1 MDGREGRV
9 LTSDS
14 IRILDPNIVLSMV
27 NMKLRDKY
35 SSLDLLCSDL
45 ELNEEEIIERLKKI
59 GYFYNKKENQFK

>member
-1 MDGREGRV
+1 
-9 LTSDS
+9 
-14 IRILDPNIVLSMV
+14 
-27 NMKLRDKY
+27 MKLRDKY